1 MRTNREK
8 LIGLKRSPFGEE
20 EYDSDLEKYYMVE
33 LEGMPGVKSWTKR
46 HNIKIPYQFLFI
58 KRNYLPDFLIEFN
71 GGSKEL
77 HETKGLP
84 FLFLLST
91 KLKKVSAEEYCK
103 KIGWKYKFITKN
115 KEVFYRNNFLSACL
129 GRIQDIPLKSKVPR

>member
-1 MRTNREK
+1 MKCNRGK
-8 LIGLKRSPFGEE
+8 LIGLKRCPNGEE
-20 EYDSDLEKYYMVE
+20 DYDSDLEKFYMVE

-46 HNIKIPYQFLFI
+46 HGIKIPYYFLAI
-58 KRNYLPDFLIEFN
+58 KHHYLPDFLVEFN
-71 GGSKEL
+71 DGSKEL

-103 KIGWKYKFITKN
+103 KLGWKYIFITKD
-115 KEVFYRNNFLSACL
+115 KAVFYRNNFLSSAL
-129 GRIQDIPLKSKVPR
+129 GTIKDIAKG